1 MQMTNMKQIFVVIVT
16 LLVVSLVLMG
26 CTKKAVNEAP
36 EEQTEQGQET
46 AGNEPSALPS
56 EQLPTGEATAIDS
69 DLNQEE
75 VDSDVADLEQTL
87 SDW

>member
-1 MQMTNMKQIFVVIVT
+1 MKQKTLFVVMS
-16 LLVVSLVLMG
+16 LLLIAALFTG
-26 CTKKAVNEAP
+26 CTKKAANEVP
-36 EEQTEQGQET
+36 KEQTQGQET
-46 AGNEPSALPS
+46 AGTEPSALPS
-56 EQLPTGEATAIDS
+56 EQLPTGDAAIIDS